1 MRKKAKRR
9 RFEIPTLLSFAA
21 LSFTMASCRGI
32 VDPAAEAAFLKSLG
46 NTSITVF
53 PAYVRGEQDTDPV
66 YDADAAQ
73 AIAGFIDEENLATV
87 TVSDEQVPIT
97 GPWHMNQAQ
106 MLQESAASFGG
117 YLEDNPAESDYAL
130 LAEYLLG
137 PRTVMGIH
145 CYVIDGEGRIAYVV
159 LLNSHHNPFSEADPQ
174 TVEDCTEV
182 LLSVLREDLVQQA
195 DDG

>member
-1 MRKKAKRR
+1 MWKKAKRQ
-9 RFEIPTLLSFAA
+9 RFEILTILSFAVLA
-21 LSFTMASCRGI
+21 FTMASCRGI

-46 NTSITVF
+46 ETSITVF
-53 PAYVRGEQDTDPV
+53 PAYVRGEQDADPV

-73 AIAGFIDEENLATV
+73 AIAGFIDEEDLATV

-106 MLQESAASFGG
+106 MLEESAAAFSG
-117 YLEDNPAESDYAL
+117 YLQDDPAESDYAL
-130 LAEYLLG
+130 LPEYLIG

-145 CYVIDGEGRIAYVV
+145 CYVIDGDGRLAYVV
-159 LLNSHHNPFSEADPQ
+159 LLNSHHRPFSEADPQ

-182 LLSVLREDLVQQA
+182 LLSVLREDLVQQT